1 MAVKGAKSVKAALQT
16 AWKDAPDNGVNIIE
30 GVFQFKVDSAKYHET
45 EKTVGMKL
53 QYKVIGGNEEYV
65 GETINHFDN
74 LTTQQN
80 MSFFKQK
87 LQKLGIPIPEDF
99 NDIEDGTVASQ
110 MEGLCFEGQVKI
122 KDGFVN
128 IYVNKLVD
136 SEEEPAEEEVEVET
150 EEASEESAEEEETE
164 EVEEEETEE
173 EETEEV
179 EEEETEEGK
188 DETEEE
194 ESEEEESEEEEET
207 EEEEKEEAE
216 EEGGFPEPEEVA
228 SLKMSEVKKHFKD
241 LGVDVNNVVYTKKAL
256 ETVSKYIYV
265 EGFKPDP
272 VAVKETMKVFK
283 LKASKDPVANRKAL
297 KKHIKSL
304 IEG

>member
-1 MAVKGAKSVKAALQT
+1 MAVKGAKSVKAALKT
-16 AWKDAPDNGVNIIE
+16 AWKDAPDNGANIIE

-65 GETINHFDN
+65 GETINQFDN

-128 IYVNKLVD
+128 IYVNKLID
-136 SEEEPAEEEVEVET
+136 GDEEEEEEKT
-150 EEASEESAEEEETE
+150 EEEETE
-164 EVEEEETEE
+164 EVEEEETKE

-194 ESEEEESEEEEET
+194 ESEEEESEEEEEEET